1 MSNQLRIFSGFMLT
15 WYGVARWILLDK
27 SNDTSQAWLENPLG
41 TFVALIS
48 IVYLV
53 YFLIFKTPQKFV
65 PFVFF
70 SIATGF
76 LWVTNCYFL
85 FIMSIE
91 FVKVFSPINF
101 GYLMLDIAILSYYS
115 LMIVYCYMTNNN
127 TNAESNAMIAF
138 V

>member
-1 MSNQLRIFSGFMLT
+1 MSNQLRIFSGFMLA
-15 WYGVARWILLDK
+15 WYGIARWILLDK
-27 SNDTSQAWLENPLG
+27 SNDTSQSWLENPLG

-48 IVYLV
+48 IVYFV
-53 YFLIFKTPQKFV
+53 YFLIFKTRKNSY

-70 SIATGF
+70 SIATGL

-85 FIMSIE
+85 FIMAIE

-115 LMIVYCYMTNNN
+115 LMIVYCYMTNDN
-127 TNAESNAMIAF
+127 TNAESNALF
-138 V
+138 SLV